1 MALAHMGRQP
11 LTPSQPPACW
21 RPRRAP
27 SRRSGLVG
35 TFWPTT
41 RYRWIAPDGNPGCT
55 VGTMHQ
61 NRTGQDLRLASGA
74 NQTGTEP
81 KPAAPVSV
89 ERQKSP
95 SHAGASSS
103 PPTAF
108 QREVA
113 SRFGLVPNFF
123 ASAPDA
129 PEIVERLWGFA
140 VSAYFDNPIPS
151 LFKERLFV
159 YLSRF
164 CEVRYCIIRH
174 TAFLLGY
181 GHSAGDPDVDV
192 QSVDQVLRLLT
203 RATPWEQGPDRIAD
217 ALQAAPPCTNWPEP
231 ESDLED
237 KLFSAATLVFV
248 EGRRSDRPRAA
259 LRHVLGGRRYE
270 HLLGLLAFI
279 RTAHYWTVL
288 HPHLTLEEDAKQLLD
303 VNEQL
308 TRRLLHDPEA
318 ARCDLGQRL
327 FAELAELRGLNE
339 RRELERAKAAL
350 EAEVAQKELLL
361 NEVNH
366 RIKNSLQI
374 VSGIL
379 HLQGAHSHN
388 DEAKKALQDA
398 SARVL
403 AIAAVH
409 ERLYTGTDIRVV
421 PLGPFLAS
429 LCSNI
434 GADHGRA
441 DCLEI
446 EIASADV
453 SADMAV
459 PIALALNELL
469 TNAVKYGRSPYRA
482 VLRSQDEH
490 LSLAVSDCGDGP
502 AAYEGRTGLGSHII
516 KTAVRQ
522 LGASLE
528 TRRQP
533 GCYSVELT
541 IPMPRPEHE
550 SLDR

>member
-1 MALAHMGRQP
+1 MRGRRRKAALRKRLARFVVSRFYLGAGAIWPGARG
-11 LTPSQPPACW
+11 L
-21 RPRRAP
+21 AP
-27 SRRSGLVG
+27 QLVG
-35 TFWPTT
+35 TSC
-41 RYRWIAPDGNPGCT
+41 RLSGSIRADSCT
-55 VGTMHQ
+55 GLGAMHETQ
-61 NRTGQDLRLASGA
+61 TEQDLKLASGVNA
-74 NQTGTEP
+74 VGTEP
-81 KPAAPVSV
+81 NPAAPVSV
-89 ERQKSP
+89 EQQETP
-95 SHAGASSS
+95 SDAGASSS
-103 PPTAF
+103 PTAF

-123 ASAPDA
+123 ASTPDA
-129 PEIVERLWGFA
+129 PEIVERLWNFA

-181 GHSAGDPDVDV
+181 GHSAGDPDVEV
-192 QSVDQVLRLLT
+192 QSVDQVLRLLV
-203 RATPWEQGPDRIAD
+203 RPTPWERGPNLVAD
-217 ALQAAPPCTNWPEP
+217 ELHARPPCTTWPDP

-248 EGRRSDRPRAA
+248 EARRSDRPRAA

-288 HPHLTLEEDAKQLLD
+288 HPHLTLEEDAKQLLQ
-303 VNEQL
+303 VNEEL
-308 TRRLLHDPEA
+308 TRRLQHDPEA

-350 EAEVAQKELLL
+350 ETEVAQKELLL

-388 DEAKKALQDA
+388 YEAKKALQDA
-398 SARVL
+398 GARVL

-421 PLGPFLAS
+421 PLGPFLTA

-434 GADHGRA
+434 GAGHGRP
-441 DCLEI
+441 DCLEM
-446 EIASADV
+446 EISSSDV
-453 SADMAV
+453 SADMAI

-469 TNAVKYGRSPYRA
+469 TNAVKYGRSPYRV
-482 VLRSQDEH
+482 VLRRQDESLI
-490 LSLAVSDCGDGP
+490 LSVSDSGDGHV
-502 AAYEGRTGLGSHII
+502 AQEGRTGFGSHII

-528 TRRQP
+528 TRSQP
-533 GCYSVELT
+533 GRYSVELA
-541 IPMPRPEHE
+541 IPMPRPQH
-550 SLDR
+550 